1 MLSLSF
7 ISALFQHGMEV
18 RLPQVTPIASCA
30 HLKGI
35 WFFLFSAPLQICG
48 ILYFLWQI
56 MGPSVLA
63 GLFVMIMM
71 IPVNVVTAA
80 KARKLQT
87 AQMKEK
93 DNRVKMMNEI
103 LQGVKVGLAHWASMV
118 RSIICPSLD
127 T

>member
-1 MLSLSF
+1 
-7 ISALFQHGMEV
+7 
-18 RLPQVTPIASCA
+18 
-30 HLKGI
+30 
-35 WFFLFSAPLQICG
+35 
-48 ILYFLWQI
+48 

-103 LQGVKVGLAHWASMV
+103 LQGMKVNLF
-118 RSIICPSLD
+118 
-127 T
+127 